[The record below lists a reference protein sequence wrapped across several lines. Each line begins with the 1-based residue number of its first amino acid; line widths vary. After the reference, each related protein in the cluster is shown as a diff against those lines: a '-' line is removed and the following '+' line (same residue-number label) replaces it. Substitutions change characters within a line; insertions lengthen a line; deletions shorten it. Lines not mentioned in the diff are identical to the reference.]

1 MPLFSRML
9 FASFRVLLFSLLT
22 TGLGCTESSSEEAT
36 QRKVYVAETESG
48 YQLIKDG
55 EPYFVKGACVRDD
68 NWAEFKAAGGNTIRI
83 YDTIG
88 LRERL
93 DRADSLGLMVAVD
106 IPLPKYRKENDWYAI
121 PGNAEKATQKI
132 REVVSS
138 HKDHPAL
145 LFWILG
151 NELQYPISP
160 AGGRRFIHY
169 FNSWIELVHKID
181 PHHPVTSTITSF
193 SRLTI
198 TSMFWQSPD
207 LDFISVNY
215 FGAINSLNSR
225 LQVLAPLWKGPYM
238 ITEWGING
246 PWEAREFTSW
256 GIPVEQTSTKKAE
269 IILERYEVIKN
280 LAASRTL
287 GSFIYYW
294 GRTNSYGWYST
305 FLPDGRP
312 TQTTYEVASLWD
324 EVFKPYGGPKLGY
337 ILLEGKGA
345 PSSITL
351 SPGTEVTASIH
362 NATPDVSRLTVQWE
376 IRPENWAGNLS
387 WKNSPLTQ
395 TKFNFPSPGE
405 VQFSTPTQEGP
416 YRLYLYLGDQE
427 GRVATANIPFF
438 VLKPEDAE

>member
-1 MPLFSRML
+1 MKTWRPYTLWTL
-9 FASFRVLLFSLLT
+9 AIGLLLVVA
-22 TGLGCTESSSEEAT
+22 GCTQSATEAEPE
-36 QRKVYVAETESG
+36 RKVYVAETETG

-55 EPYFVKGACVRDD
+55 EPFFVKGACVRDD

-106 IPLPKYRKENDWYAI
+106 IPLPKYSKENNWYAI
-121 PGNAEKATQKI
+121 PGNAEKVIQKI
-132 REVVSS
+132 TEVVSS

-151 NELQYPISP
+151 NELLYPISP
-160 AGGRRFIHY
+160 TDGQTFIEH
-169 FNSWIELVHKID
+169 FNSWIDLIHSID
-181 PHHPVTSTITSF
+181 PHHPLTSAITSF

-198 TSMFWQSPD
+198 TSMFWRSPN

-225 LQVLAPLWKGPYM
+225 LQVLAPLWKGPFM

-256 GIPVEQTSTKKAE
+256 DIPIEQTSTKKAE
-269 IILERYEVIKN
+269 IIVERYQVIKK
-280 LAASRTL
+280 LSASRTL
-287 GSFIYYW
+287 GSFLYYW

-312 TQTTYEVASLWD
+312 TQTTYEVAAMWG
-324 EVFKPYGGPKLGY
+324 EEMKPYTGPKLGY
-337 ILLEGKGA
+337 ILLEGQGA

-351 SPGTEVTASIH
+351 GPGKEVTASIH
-362 NATPDVSRLTVQWE
+362 EVTPDLPELTVQWE
-376 IRPENWAGNLS
+376 IRPENWEGHQS
-387 WKNSPLTQ
+387 WKASLLPQ
-395 TKFNFPSPGE
+395 TNFYSRNPGE
-405 VQFSTPTQEGP
+405 VGFSTPTQEGP
-416 YRLYLYLGDQE
+416 YRLYLYLGDKDGQ
-427 GRVATANIPFF
+427 VATANIPFY
-438 VLKPEDAE
+438 VLNPEDAK